1 MRVMFLQLLYKVIML
16 ACFWFSNRSLND
28 DSPVGLRRILSHST
42 DSLNFRNRA
51 MSMESLN
58 DEGTTQDIHKTEWKG
73 EGIYKVCCVLTNIST
88 GEMYYASMLEE
99 LEKDGKDFEAD
110 SWSMAVD
117 SSYLQSQR
125 KDVIKRQ
132 DVIYGETSFIFQT
145 FLKTWTFGHIY
156 TVS

>member
-1 MRVMFLQLLYKVIML
+1 
-16 ACFWFSNRSLND
+16 
-28 DSPVGLRRILSHST
+28 
-42 DSLNFRNRA
+42 
-51 MSMESLN
+51 MESLN

>member
-1 MRVMFLQLLYKVIML
+1 
-16 ACFWFSNRSLND
+16 
-28 DSPVGLRRILSHST
+28 
-42 DSLNFRNRA
+42 
-51 MSMESLN
+51 MSMESLY
-58 DEGTTQDIHKTEWKG
+58 DEGTTLDIHKSECKW
-73 EGIYKVCCVLTNIST
+73 EGIFKGRCVHTNIST

-145 FLKTWTFGHIY
+145 FLNLWTFGHIY
-156 TVS
+156 TAS